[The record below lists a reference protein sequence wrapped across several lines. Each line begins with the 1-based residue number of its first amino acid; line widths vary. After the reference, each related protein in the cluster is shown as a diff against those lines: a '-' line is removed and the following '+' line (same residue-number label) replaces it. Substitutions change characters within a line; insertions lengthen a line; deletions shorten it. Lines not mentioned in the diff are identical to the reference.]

1 MNSFH
6 ILTTF
11 VSSLIKIAD
20 EARLIGN
27 PAALLLQATS
37 AAHGVTAVLTLP
49 RSNFLG
55 FPPCPRTY
63 IDGINLNDLQVTLAP
78 SHQEH
83 SMSIHFNMHQRIVRF
98 TFLGPNNAVRN
109 SEIQLI
115 DPPNFPNLADAIFEY
130 AVLVGIP
137 SPTFQYIMSYL
148 NGITAHNQVVVSITQ
163 TGVRFS
169 SGNIAI
175 TCTTEN
181 EGCIIIG
188 MEGRNGIVAIRICK
202 FSINALLEASRLCG
216 TVWLCKSLSNLAPN
230 LVYCYAGLLGGMK
243 FYYIS
248 SFPIPVEPSHPRP
261 NPRIKRRKLQHDLEK
276 LSRP

>member
-1 MNSFH
+1 MNNFH

-11 VSSLIKIAD
+11 VSSLINIAD

-27 PAALLLQATS
+27 PAELLLQATN

-49 RSNFLG
+49 RSNFFG
-55 FPPCPRTY
+55 FPACPRTY
-63 IDGINLNDLQVTLAP
+63 LDGINLNDLQVTLAP

-109 SEIQLI
+109 SEVQLI
-115 DPPNFPNLADAIFEY
+115 DPPNFPNLADAIYEY
-130 AVLVGIP
+130 TVLVGIP

-163 TGVRFS
+163 TEVRFS

-175 TCTTEN
+175 TCMTEN
-181 EGCIIIG
+181 GGCTIVG
-188 MEGRNGIVAIRICK
+188 MEGRNGIVVIRICK
-202 FSINALLEASRLCG
+202 FSINALLEASRLCH
-216 TVWLCKSLSNLAPN
+216 TVWLCKSLSNLAPD
-230 LVYCYAGLLGGMK
+230 LVYCWVGVIGRMK

-248 SFPIPVEPSHPRP
+248 SFPILVGPSYPP
-261 NPRIKRRKLQHDLEK
+261 PKPRIK
-276 LSRP
+276 